1 MTTKTSTSQTPTTLD
16 QALDGLRFA
25 MVGTAD
31 PLTHEWSSRPLTLA
45 EQDGPV
51 LRFLTTTEAEWVSH
65 LDGDHSPTGVTF
77 SDPGKNAYVA
87 LQGRATVVNDRSA
100 IERLWNL
107 GASAFLDDKDDP
119 TVRVLEVLVERGEY
133 WDGPSGRIG
142 SLLSIAKAALGRDA
156 GSEGPIVLS

>member
-1 MTTKTSTSQTPTTLD
+1 MTSTTTPQSLHE
-16 QALDGLRFA
+16 ALDGLRFA

-31 PLTHEWSSRPLTLA
+31 PVTHEWHSRPLTLA
-45 EQDGPV
+45 EQDGPI

-100 IERLWNL
+100 IERLWSV
-107 GASAFLDDKDDP
+107 GASAFLEDKDDP

-133 WDGPSGRIG
+133 WDGPSGRVG
-142 SLLSIAKAALGRDA
+142 GLLTLAKAALGRDA
-156 GSEGPIVLS
+156 GTEGPVVLT